1 MSFSDLLK
9 EKTSLANSGIA
20 SASVMTL
27 AETDNT
33 VVAYSGDDFTKSD
46 KYLWY
51 DEYYDDEY
59 STIDKQKNIVLNK
72 NQINLTQEENSQV
85 IPFMMNRYY
94 DGMDLMKMLFQ
105 VHFVNE
111 NGDEATV
118 TPINVQYNFEKIRF
132 YFLVPAEATA
142 VAGTLKF
149 EIVAI
154 GTNEKG
160 DGAHARAW

>member
-72 NQINLTQEENSQV
+72 NQIN
-85 IPFMMNRYY
+85 
-94 DGMDLMKMLFQ
+94 
-105 VHFVNE
+105 
-111 NGDEATV
+111 
-118 TPINVQYNFEKIRF
+118 
-132 YFLVPAEATA
+132 
-142 VAGTLKF
+142 
-149 EIVAI
+149 
-154 GTNEKG
+154 
-160 DGAHARAW
+160 